1 MFHTETREGNPAH
14 AETDPFHAGNPAMTA
29 TPSAVITTQPDRTVS
44 MTFRNRMFIV
54 ACLLPASVALGA
66 IVAYPLVYGIYL
78 SLTDANPLTQQSNYI
93 GLENYR
99 YLWEDSVYRQS
110 MVRTILFTVAIVAI
124 EFPLALILALMLNE
138 PLRGRAIYRSLL
150 LIPWV
155 MPNVVA
161 AVIWKWIYSPDFG
174 LLNYGLKEFG
184 IIDTY
189 MNFLSDPGRALPAV
203 IAVGVWKGIPFS
215 TVVLLAGLQA
225 VPHDVMEAATVDGAN
240 VWQRFRDVTVPS
252 LLPIAVVVVVLR
264 TVWTFNSFDLVY
276 VLTGGGPGW
285 ATQLLSIYVY
295 LSSFQYQQ
303 LGYGAAMAMTMIF
316 VLAIPVAIFVRRTL
330 GEEA

>member
-1 MFHTETREGNPAH
+1 
-14 AETDPFHAGNPAMTA
+14 MTA
-29 TPSAVITTQPDRTVS
+29 TQTGTVATTPNRSLSMAV
-44 MTFRNRMFIV
+44 RNRLFV
-54 ACLLPASVALGA
+54 LACLIPASFA
-66 IVAYPLVYGIYL
+66 ILAIIAYPLAYGIYL
-78 SLTDANPLTQQSNYI
+78 SLTDANPLTLQRNYI
-93 GLENYR
+93 GLDNYR
-99 YLWEDSVYRQS
+99 YLLEDNVYLEGLR
-110 MVRTILFTVAIVAI
+110 RTIVFTVAIVAI

-138 PLRGRAIYRSLL
+138 PLRGRAIYRSLM

-174 LLNYGLKEFG
+174 LLNYGLKELGF
-184 IIDTY
+184 IDSY
-189 MNFLSDPGRALPAV
+189 INFLSDPGRALPSV

-240 VWQRFRDVTVPS
+240 VWRRFRDVTVPS
-252 LLPIAVVVVVLR
+252 LLPIAVVVIVLR

-303 LGYGAAMAMTMIF
+303 LGYGAAMAVTMLF

-330 GEEA
+330 KEEA

>member
-1 MFHTETREGNPAH
+1 MAVTRFPAV
-14 AETDPFHAGNPAMTA
+14 AA
-29 TPSAVITTQPDRTVS
+29 TPSRRLS
-44 MTFRNRMFIV
+44 MTVRNRLFV
-54 ACLLPASVALGA
+54 LACLLPASIALVA
-66 IVAYPLVYGIYL
+66 IIAYPLVYGLYL
-78 SLTDANPLTQQSNYI
+78 SLTDANPLTLQKNFI
-93 GLENYR
+93 GLENYQF
-99 YLWEDSVYRQS
+99 LLKDSVYRS
-110 MVRTILFTVAIVAI
+110 SLVRTIYYTVAIVVI

-138 PLRGRAIYRSLL
+138 PLRGRAIYRALL

-174 LLNYGLKEFG
+174 LLNYGLKSIG
-184 IIDTY
+184 IIDSY
-189 MNFLSDPGRALPAV
+189 MNFLSDPGRALPSV

-215 TVVLLAGLQA
+215 AVVLLAGLQA

-252 LLPIAVVVVVLR
+252 VLPIAVVVLVLR

-303 LGYGAAMAMTMIF
+303 LGYGAAMAVTMLF
-316 VLAIPVAIFVRRTL
+316 VLAVPVAIFVRRTL
-330 GEEA
+330 GEEL

>member
-1 MFHTETREGNPAH
+1 
-14 AETDPFHAGNPAMTA
+14 MTA
-29 TPSAVITTQPDRTVS
+29 TQSGAITTPESRTLS
-44 MTFRNRMFIV
+44 MAVRNRLFIV
-54 ACLLPASVALGA
+54 ACLLPASIALVA
-66 IVAYPLVYGIYL
+66 IIAYPLAYGLYL
-78 SLTDANPLTQQSNYI
+78 SLTDANPLTLQANFI

-99 YLWEDSVYRQS
+99 YLWEDSVYRGGL
-110 MVRTILFTVAIVAI
+110 VRTIVFTVSIVAI

-174 LLNYGLKEFG
+174 LLNYGLKELG
-184 IIDTY
+184 IIDSY
-189 MNFLSDPGRALPAV
+189 MNFLSDPGRALPSV

-225 VPHDVMEAATVDGAN
+225 VPNDVMEAARVDGAN
-240 VWQRFRDVTVPS
+240 AWQRFRDVTVPS
-252 LLPIAVVVVVLR
+252 LLPIAVVVIVLR

-303 LGYGAAMAMTMIF
+303 LGYGAAMAVTMLF

-330 GEEA
+330 GEEP

>member
-1 MFHTETREGNPAH
+1 ML
-14 AETDPFHAGNPAMTA
+14 AMTA
-29 TPSAVITTQPDRTVS
+29 TQPRAIATHPSRTGS
-44 MTFRNRMFIV
+44 LARRNRLFIL
-54 ACLLPASVALGA
+54 ACLLPASVALTA
-66 IVAYPLVYGIYL
+66 IIAYPLAYGLYL
-78 SLTDANPLTQQSNYI
+78 SLTDANPLTLRSTYI

-99 YLWEDSVYRQS
+99 FLLDDSVYRDS
-110 MVRTILFTVAIVAI
+110 LLRTMIFTAAVVGI

-138 PLRGRAIYRSLL
+138 PLWGRAVYRSLL
-150 LIPWV
+150 LVPWV

-174 LLNYGLKEFG
+174 LLNFGLQKVG
-184 IIDTY
+184 IIDSY
-189 MNFLSDPGRALPAV
+189 VNFLSDPGRALPSV

-240 VWQRFRDVTVPS
+240 AWQRFRDVTAPS
-252 LLPIAVVVVVLR
+252 LLPIAVVVLVLR

-303 LGYGAAMAMTMIF
+303 LGYGAAMAVTMLF
-316 VLAIPVAIFVRRTL
+316 VLAIPVAIFVHRTL
-330 GEEA
+330 GETT

>member
-1 MFHTETREGNPAH
+1 
-14 AETDPFHAGNPAMTA
+14 MTA
-29 TPSAVITTQPDRTVS
+29 TQTGAMVTRTSRS
-44 MTFRNRMFIV
+44 MSMAQRNRLFV
-54 ACLLPASVALGA
+54 LACLLPASAALLA
-66 IVAYPLVYGIYL
+66 IIAYPLAYGIYL
-78 SLTDANPLTQQSNYI
+78 SLTDANPLTLEATYI

-99 YLWEDSVYRQS
+99 FLLDDSVYRDS
-110 MVRTILFTVAIVAI
+110 LTRTIMFTVGVVAI

-138 PLRGRAIYRSLL
+138 PLWGRAVYRALL
-150 LIPWV
+150 LVPWV

-161 AVIWKWIYSPDFG
+161 AIIWKWIYSPDFG
-174 LLNYGLKEFG
+174 LLNYGLHQLG
-184 IIDTY
+184 IIDSY
-189 MNFLSDPGRALPAV
+189 INFLSDPGRALPSV

-215 TVVLLAGLQA
+215 AVVLLAGLQA
-225 VPHDVMEAATVDGAN
+225 VPHDVTEAATVDGAN
-240 VWQRFRDVTVPS
+240 AWQRFRDVTVPS

-303 LGYGAAMAMTMIF
+303 LGYGAAMAVTMLF

-330 GEEA
+330 GGEV